1 MKNIGIRSCEVA
13 EHVGVVD
20 CRNNCAEMSRE
31 SSVEVVMLK
40 ERKEGGS
47 EQKSDESEERRE
59 DVE

>member
-1 MKNIGIRSCEVA
+1 
-13 EHVGVVD
+13 VD
-20 CRNNCAEMSRE
+20 CQNNCAEMSRE